1 MKKVIHAADS
11 RGRANFGWLNSKH
24 SFSFG
29 QYYNPDRIHFGLL
42 RVLNDDIVQGGA
54 GFPTHPHSNME
65 IVSIPLSGALAHRD
79 STGTEKSIET
89 GEVQIMSAGSGLS
102 HSEYNNSKTEEVNFL
117 QIWVIPKENDIQP
130 RYDQKYFDSKER
142 KNKLQTVV
150 DPDIE
155 DALWINQDARFMLT
169 DLESELSISYDIK
182 KRGNGVYVFVID
194 GDVEIAETSLQRR
207 DAVGISEVDQIEIS
221 ANKDSKLLLIE
232 VPMN

>member
-65 IVSIPLSGALAHRD
+65 IVSIPLSGALAHKD

-102 HSEYNNSKTEEVNFL
+102 HSEYNNSKTEDVNFL

-150 DPDIE
+150 DPDVE

-194 GDVEIAETSLQRR
+194 GDVEIAETGLQRR